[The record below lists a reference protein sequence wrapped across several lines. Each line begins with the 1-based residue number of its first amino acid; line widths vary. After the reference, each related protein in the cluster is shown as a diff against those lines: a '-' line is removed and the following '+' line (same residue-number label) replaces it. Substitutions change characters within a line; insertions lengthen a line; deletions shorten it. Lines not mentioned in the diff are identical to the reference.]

1 MKISWENTKMKNT
14 NNFRDCHNREW
25 KYSVE
30 TGDVQ
35 IFRHIFKSVRD
46 TVTIIKKFAIQ
57 KISSKY
63 FERMNLIGF
72 QEFSALAP
80 LLFLLIFSQIW
91 TFFNVMTLLL
101 YEFFLWNWE
110 KCGWLRDINK
120 PFFLETRFPIFQW
133 PYYIHDKIWMFFIW
147 TWPNKSFF
155 PTFQKF
161 FTPLLSQ
168 VQNRQMSDFRKY
180 DLTKNPIFGW
190 NMLLILD
197 LWVGG

>member
-1 MKISWENTKMKNT
+1 
-14 NNFRDCHNREW
+14 
-25 KYSVE
+25 
-30 TGDVQ
+30 
-35 IFRHIFKSVRD
+35 
-46 TVTIIKKFAIQ
+46 
-57 KISSKY
+57 
-63 FERMNLIGF
+63 MNLNGF

-161 FTPLLSQ
+161 FTPLHVFQPSYTFHLLK
-168 VQNRQMSDFRKY
+168 FR
-180 DLTKNPIFGW
+180 
-190 NMLLILD
+190 MD
-197 LWVGG
+197 LWKKIVFFQNSILFFMNVQEWVKNF